1 MSGRLMTRLDVAEIR
16 KDFALL
22 RMPFHGKP
30 MHYLDSA
37 VSGQTP
43 EPVIERMAHYQRFEH
58 TNVHRGVSTLS
69 QEATDRFEEAREKVR
84 AFLHAPSLKQIIW
97 TRGTTESLNL
107 VAQSWGR
114 ANIQAGDEILL
125 SAMEHHSNIVPW
137 QMLANEKG
145 ASIKVIPMDDRGVL
159 DLDALNT
166 LLTPRVKV
174 LGLTQVSNVLGTVNP
189 VKEIIA
195 AAHAKGVVVVVD
207 GAQAVPHMGVDVVD
221 LDADFYAFS
230 GHKLSGPT
238 GIGVLYGKK
247 ELLEAMPPW
256 QGGGSMILSVSW
268 EKTTYMGIPGK
279 FEAGTPP
286 IAEAIGL
293 GAAIDYL
300 NALGLDRIAAHER
313 ELLEY
318 ATKELSQIEGL
329 RIIGT
334 APDKASV
341 LSFVMEGIHP
351 HDVGS
356 ILDHEGVVV
365 RAGHHCAQPV
375 MKRFNIPATTRASFA
390 YFNDQDDV
398 DALVA
403 AIRKVK
409 EIFGD
414 DSGPSADA
422 VAGLG
427 PDTTWG
433 STRGFDACVE
443 SEEAKRPGGP
453 PSSMTGEPS

>member
-1 MSGRLMTRLDVAEIR
+1 MTGLTLSSLDVAKIR
-16 KDFALL
+16 EDFPLL
-22 RMPFHGKP
+22 TTLFHGKP

-37 VSGQTP
+37 VSGQMP
-43 EPVIERMAHYQRFEH
+43 RQVIERMAHYQRFEH

-84 AFLHAPSLKQIIW
+84 AFIHAPSVKQIVW
-97 TRGTTESLNL
+97 TRGTTEALNL

-114 ANIQAGDEILL
+114 THIKAGDEILL
-125 SAMEHHSNIVPW
+125 SAMEHHANIVPW
-137 QMLANEKG
+137 QMLAIEKG
-145 ASIKVIPMDDRGVL
+145 ASIKVIPMDDLGVL
-159 DLDALNT
+159 DLDGLDA
-166 LLTPRVKV
+166 LLTPRTKI
-174 LGLTQVSNVLGTVNP
+174 LGITHVSNVLGTVNP
-189 VKEIIA
+189 LKEIIA
-195 AAHAKGVVVVVD
+195 KAHAKDVVVVVD
-207 GAQAVPHMGVDVVD
+207 GAQAVPHLAVDVVD

-247 ELLEAMPPW
+247 ALLEAMPPW
-256 QGGGSMILSVSW
+256 QGGGNMILSVSW

-300 NALGLDRIAAHER
+300 NAIGLDRIAAAEHT
-313 ELLEY
+313 LLQY
-318 ATKELSQIEGL
+318 ATAELSKIEGL

-334 APDKASV
+334 APGKASV
-341 LSFVMEGIHP
+341 LSFVLDGIHP

-375 MKRFNIPATTRASFA
+375 MTRFNIPATTRASFA
-390 YFNDQDDV
+390 YFNDKADV

-403 AIRKVK
+403 SIHQVK
-409 EIFGD
+409 EIF
-414 DSGPSADA
+414 S
-422 VAGLG
+422 
-427 PDTTWG
+427 
-433 STRGFDACVE
+433 
-443 SEEAKRPGGP
+443 
-453 PSSMTGEPS
+453 

>member
-1 MSGRLMTRLDVAEIR
+1 MTRLDVAEIR

>member
-1 MSGRLMTRLDVAEIR
+1 MSERLLAPLDVAKIR
-16 KDFALL
+16 KDFSLL
-22 RMPFHGKP
+22 STPFHGKP
-30 MHYLDSA
+30 LHYLDSA
-37 VSGQTP
+37 VSGQMP
-43 EPVIERMAHYQRFEH
+43 NVV

-84 AFLHAPSLKQIIW
+84 AFIHAQSIKQIIW

-114 ANIQAGDEILL
+114 ANVKEGDEILL
-125 SAMEHHSNIVPW
+125 SAMEHHANIVPW
-137 QMLANEKG
+137 QMLATEKG

-159 DLDALNT
+159 DLDALNA

-174 LGLTQVSNVLGTVNP
+174 LGITHVSNVLGTVNP
-189 VKEIIA
+189 LKEIIT
-195 AAHAKGVVVVVD
+195 AAHAKGIVVVVD
-207 GAQAVPHMGVDVVD
+207 GAQAVPHMTVDVVD

-247 ELLEAMPPW
+247 ELLEKMPPW
-256 QGGGSMILSVSW
+256 QGGGNMILSVSW

-300 NALGLDRIAAHER
+300 NAIGLDHIAAHEHA
-313 ELLEY
+313 LLDY
-318 ATKELSQIEGL
+318 ATKELSRIEGL

-334 APDKASV
+334 APGKASV
-341 LSFVMEGIHP
+341 LSFVLEGIHP

-390 YFNDQDDV
+390 YFNDQEDV

-403 AIRKVK
+403 AIHQVK
-409 EIFGD
+409 DIFG
-414 DSGPSADA
+414 
-422 VAGLG
+422 AGSYN
-427 PDTTWG
+427 
-433 STRGFDACVE
+433 ST
-443 SEEAKRPGGP
+443 EEQG
-453 PSSMTGEPS
+453 